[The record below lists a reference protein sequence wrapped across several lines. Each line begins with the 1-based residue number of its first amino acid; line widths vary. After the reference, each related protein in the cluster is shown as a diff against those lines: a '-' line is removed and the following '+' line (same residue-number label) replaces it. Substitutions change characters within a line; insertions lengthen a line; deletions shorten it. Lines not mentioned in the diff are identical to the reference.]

1 MSTRADLPWLLLSY
15 VYLSSAVVLQGLDDF
30 AKADPRPFD
39 FIVAGGTLHGVFVSH
54 PLTFPRWHRRLRRSE
69 PAIRGQTVQ
78 CSADRSGP

>member
-39 FIVAGGTLHGVFVSH
+39 FIVAGGGTAGCVVAS
-54 PLTFPRWHRRLRRSE
+54 RLSE
-69 PAIRGQTVQ
+69 DKRFNVLLIEA
-78 CSADRSGP
+78 GPERVPP